1 MLWLG
6 KQGIFK
12 IFLKGSDSEAI
23 MFLINSIFTVFMK
36 KMGRFIVLVLAVT
49 FSFVGFAQKPR
60 DLNCKEIVIKTL
72 HSIKEVKGLKYHLKI
87 TERGK
92 KGFNYYESAVKF
104 NRNPRLIYLYIKG
117 IEVLWLQGKNDGKA
131 LVKPN
136 SFPFFNL
143 NLDPMGDLMRQD
155 QHHTLNEMGYDYF
168 ASIIQNTV
176 DRLDD
181 RFDDVFQLA
190 GQERV
195 NNRPCY
201 KIIIDNKD
209 FKYIDYTI
217 GEGESITS
225 IARKFFIPEYLILE
239 KNPKFKD
246 YFDILKKGQ
255 VIKIPN
261 WYCRSVVMYVDELY
275 FLPISIKVNDDKG
288 LFEEYNYYFLQVNPK
303 FEEGE
308 FTRNYK
314 DYGF

>member
-1 MLWLG
+1 MRQQFRLFFLS
-6 KQGIFK
+6 
-12 IFLKGSDSEAI
+12 IFLI
-23 MFLINSIFTVFMK
+23 C
-36 KMGRFIVLVLAVT
+36 LALPST
-49 FSFVGFAQKPR
+49 AQSPE
-60 DLNCKEIVIKTL
+60 LSSKEIVTKSLKAIREL
-72 HSIKEVKGLKYHLKI
+72 KGLKYHLKI

-92 KGFNYYESAVKF
+92 KGFNFYESTVKF
-104 NRNPRLIYLYIKG
+104 SRNPRLIYLYIKG
-117 IEVLWLQGKNDGKA
+117 IEVLWCQGQNNGKA

-168 ASIIQNTV
+168 ASIIQNTI
-176 DRLDD
+176 DRLGDKFED
-181 RFDDVFQLA
+181 CFSVQ
-190 GQERV
+190 GVERI

-239 KNPKFKD
+239 RNPNFKD

-261 WYCRSVVMYVDELY
+261 WYCRYVTMYVDQLY
-275 FLPISIKVNDDKG
+275 FVPVSIKVTDDRG
-288 LFEEYNYYFLQVNPK
+288 LFEEYNYHFLQVNPH

-314 DYGF
+314 GYGF

>member
-1 MLWLG
+1 MN
-6 KQGIFK
+6 IV
-12 IFLKGSDSEAI
+12 FLP
-23 MFLINSIFTVFMK
+23 FLMILKYNRPFLLLIILCSQ
-36 KMGRFIVLVLAVT
+36 IVIG
-49 FSFVGFAQKPR
+49 FSQKPE
-60 DLNCKEIVIKTL
+60 LSCKEIVTKSL
-72 HSIKEVKGLKYHLKI
+72 RSIKEVKSLKYHLKI

-92 KGFNYYESAVKF
+92 KGYNFYESTVKF
-104 NRNPRLIYLYIKG
+104 SRNPRLIYLYIKG
-117 IEVLWLQGKNDGKA
+117 IEVLWIQGENSGKA

-143 NLDPMGDLMRQD
+143 NLDPMGNLMRQD

-176 DRLDD
+176 DKLSD

-190 GQERV
+190 GEERI

-201 KIIIDNKD
+201 KIVVDNKD

-225 IARKFFIPEYLILE
+225 IARKFCIAEYMILE

-261 WYCRSVVMYVDELY
+261 WYARTVVMYIDQLY
-275 FLPISIKVNDDKG
+275 FLPVSMKVNDDKG
-288 LFEEYNYYFLQVNPK
+288 LFEEYNYHFLQVNPK
-303 FEEGE
+303 FEDGE
-308 FTRNYK
+308 FTKAYK

>member
-1 MLWLG
+1 M
-6 KQGIFK
+6 IFK
-12 IFLKGSDSEAI
+12 THKYLLLVVLF
-23 MFLINSIFTVFMK
+23 FTQ
-36 KMGRFIVLVLAVT
+36 IT
-49 FSFVGFAQKPR
+49 FGISQKT
-60 DLNCKEIVIKTL
+60 DLDCKEIVTKSL
-72 HSIKEVKGLKYHLKI
+72 KSIKEIKGLKYHLKI

-92 KGFNYYESAVKF
+92 KGYNYYESAVKF

-117 IEVLWLQGKNDGKA
+117 IEVLWIQGQNEGKA

-136 SFPFFNL
+136 SLPYFNL
-143 NLDPMGDLMRQD
+143 NLDPMGNLMRQD

-168 ASIIQNTV
+168 ASIIQNTM
-176 DRLDD
+176 DKLDEK
-181 RFDDVFQLA
+181 FEDVFSFA
-190 GQERV
+190 GEERV

-201 KIIIDNKD
+201 KILIDNKD
-209 FKYIDYTI
+209 FKYVDYTI
-217 GEGESITS
+217 GENESITS
-225 IARKFFIPEYLILE
+225 IARKFHIAEYMILE

-261 WYCRSVVMYVDELY
+261 WYARTVTMYIDQLY
-275 FLPISIKVNDDKG
+275 FLPISMKVNDEKG

-308 FTRNYK
+308 FTKTYK

>member
-1 MLWLG
+1 MILKINGLVVSALLFF
-6 KQGIFK
+6 IFQVP
-12 IFLKGSDSEAI
+12 G
-23 MFLINSIFTVFMK
+23 
-36 KMGRFIVLVLAVT
+36 
-49 FSFVGFAQKPR
+49 FSQKPEP
-60 DLNCKEIVIKTL
+60 DCKEIVLKSL
-72 HSIKEVKGLKYHLKI
+72 KHIKEVKGLKYHLKI

-92 KGFNYYESAVKF
+92 KGFNFYESVVKF
-104 NRNPRLIYLYIKG
+104 SRNPRLIYLYIKG
-117 IEVLWLQGKNDGKA
+117 IEVLWVQGQNDGKA

-136 SFPFFNL
+136 AFPYFNL
-143 NLDPMGDLMRQD
+143 NLDPMGNLMRQD

-176 DRLDD
+176 DKLGDE
-181 RFDDVFQLA
+181 FEEVFLLA
-190 GQERV
+190 GEERI

-201 KIIIDNKD
+201 KIVIDNKD
-209 FKYIDYTI
+209 FRYVDYTI

-225 IARKFFIPEYLILE
+225 IARKFHIAEYMILE

-261 WYCRSVVMYVDELY
+261 WYARTVVMYIDQLY
-275 FLPISIKVNDDKG
+275 FLPISMKVSDEKG

-308 FTRNYK
+308 FTKTYK

>member
-1 MLWLG
+1 MIAGCWY
-6 KQGIFK
+6 KFFK
-12 IFLKGSDSEAI
+12 YFLKSPVPGSNYLLI
-23 MFLINSIFTVFMK
+23 IVFLPSLMK
-36 KMGRFIVLVLAVT
+36 KMVRSSFTTLLVL
-49 FSFVGFAQKPR
+49 SFFFGFAQKSR
-60 DLNCKEIVIKTL
+60 ELTCKEIVIKTL
-72 HSIKEVKGLKYHLKI
+72 HSIKEVKSLKYHLKI
-87 TERGK
+87 TESGK
-92 KGFNYYESAVKF
+92 KGFNFYESAVKF

-176 DRLDD
+176 DKLDEK
-181 RFDDVFQLA
+181 FDNVFELA

-246 YFDILKKGQ
+246 YFDILKPGQ

-288 LFEEYNYYFLQVNPK
+288 LFEEYNYFFLQVN
-303 FEEGE
+303 
-308 FTRNYK
+308 
-314 DYGF
+314 

>member
-1 MLWLG
+1 MKNKSFICL
-6 KQGIFK
+6 
-12 IFLKGSDSEAI
+12 IFLLFGQT
-23 MFLINSIFTVFMK
+23 IFSQK
-36 KMGRFIVLVLAVT
+36 QHELSCQEIVL
-49 FSFVGFAQKPR
+49 
-60 DLNCKEIVIKTL
+60 KTL
-72 HSIKEVKGLKYHLKI
+72 KSIKEVKGLKYHLKI

-92 KGFNYYESAVKF
+92 KGYNFYESSVKF
-104 NRNPRLIYLYIKG
+104 SKNPRLIYLYIKG
-117 IEVLWLQGKNDGKA
+117 IEVLWLQGRNDGKA

-143 NLDPMGDLMRQD
+143 NLDPMGNLMRQD

-168 ASIIQNTV
+168 AGIIQNTV
-176 DRLDD
+176 DKLGDN
-181 RFDDVFQLA
+181 FDDVFKFA
-190 GQERV
+190 GEERA

-225 IARKFFIPEYLILE
+225 IARKFHIAEYMIVE

-261 WYCRSVVMYVDELY
+261 WYCRSVVIYVDELY
-275 FLPISIKVNDDKG
+275 FLPISIKVNDEKG

-303 FEEGE
+303 FEQDE
-308 FTRNYK
+308 FARTYK